1 MGYQNVAKRKGDA
14 DLVKRCVTTK
24 TEKNK
29 KDGSCGDNLEGQ
41 CQGRYGEFRPVTT
54 GCTM

>member
-14 DLVKRCVTTK
+14 NLVKRCVTTK

-29 KDGSCGDNLEGQ
+29 KDGSCGDNLEGL